1 MEKRDSWLFFKNIL
15 VIKYLD
21 TNDVTDENIELTK
34 PIDFDYFSDESLR
47 DDINYDPAMDAFSVT
62 NNSGVEQQL
71 DRRSRYLSSIHR

>member
-34 PIDFDYFSDESLR
+34 PIDFDYFSDESLG

-62 NNSGVEQQL
+62 NNSGVE
-71 DRRSRYLSSIHR
+71 